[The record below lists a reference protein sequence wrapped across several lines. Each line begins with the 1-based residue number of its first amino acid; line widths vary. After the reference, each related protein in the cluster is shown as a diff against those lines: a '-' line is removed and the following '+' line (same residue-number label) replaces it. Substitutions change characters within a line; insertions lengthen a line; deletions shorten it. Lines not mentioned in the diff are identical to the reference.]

1 MASTGKAGT
10 TEVDAPVT
18 GQLKPLSSLPDDF
31 VPQHGEGFAIKP
43 SEGKIYAP
51 FTGTVRFTFTTKH
64 VLGMESDNGLEALIH
79 IGLGTVN
86 LRGEGFN
93 SYYADGQHVE
103 KGQLLMDFDRE
114 LIQERGYDDTVIVLF
129 TQPQRLLH
137 IEDVTER
144 SVKSGEEIMQVAV
157 K

>member
-1 MASTGKAGT
+1 M
-10 TEVDAPVT
+10 V
-18 GQLKPLSSLPDDF
+18 
-31 VPQHGEGFAIKP
+31 
-43 SEGKIYAP
+43 
-51 FTGTVRFTFTTKH
+51 
-64 VLGMESDNGLEALIH
+64 SDNGLEALIH

-93 SYYADGQHVE
+93 SYYTDGQHVE

-137 IEDVTER
+137 FEDVTER
-144 SVKSGEEIMQVAV
+144 AVKSGEEIMQVAV